1 MDNFDQFK
9 NYMNKIEADT
19 ELKEN
24 TKKYVREALSNRMN
38 QRVRKDKRTIFTG
51 SFFTKKILAA
61 ACSVAACAFLSVG
74 GYAYYITPV
83 NYVSLDINPS
93 VELGVNGFDK
103 VVSAKGINDEGKSL
117 VKEQRVTHMSVE
129 DAISALIVEAAGQN
143 YINEDGTT
151 VIAVTA
157 ESEKKRDASDLQRD
171 CIKGIDS
178 ALGSMNINAIIYK
191 GAANLDIRTE
201 AENLNISPG
210 KLKLIQYLQ
219 TLDPGATIDQYRNSS
234 ITEIIDDANEL
245 LMDRDAPDS
254 QNEELN
260 GIAGE
265 IMEAAEQ
272 LQEAREDSSHQGESQ
287 SDNDF
292 IMPESED

>member
-1 MDNFDQFK
+1 MDNFGQFK

-38 QRVRKDKRTIFTG
+38 QKVREDKRTIFTS

-61 ACSVAACAFLSVG
+61 ACSVAACAFLSIS

-93 VELGVNGFDK
+93 VELGVNAFDK
-103 VVSAKGINDEGKSL
+103 VVSAEGINDDGKRL
-117 VKEQRVTHMSVE
+117 IREQRVTHMSVE
-129 DAISALIVEAAGQN
+129 NAVRALIVEAAGQN

-191 GAANLDIRTE
+191 GAVNLDIRTE

-219 TLDPGATIDQYRNSS
+219 TLDAGATIDQYRNSS

-272 LQEAREDSSHQGESQ
+272 LQEAREDSSHQEESQ

>member
-38 QRVRKDKRTIFTG
+38 QRVREDKRTIFTG

-61 ACSVAACAFLSVG
+61 ACSVAACAFLSIS

-83 NYVSLDINPS
+83 NYISLDINPS

-129 DAISALIVEAAGQN
+129 DAIRALIMEAAGQN
-143 YINEDGTT
+143 YIHEDGST

-157 ESEKKRDASDLQRD
+157 EAEKKRDVEDLQQD
-171 CIKGIDS
+171 CIKGINS
-178 ALGSMNINAIIYK
+178 ALGSMNISAIIYK
-191 GAANLDIRTE
+191 GSVNLDIRAE
-201 AENLNISPG
+201 AENLNVSPG
-210 KLKLIQYLQ
+210 KLNLIQYLQ
-219 TLDPGATIDQYRNSS
+219 TLDPGATVDQYRNTS
-234 ITEIIDDANEL
+234 ITEIIEDANEL
-245 LMDRDAPDS
+245 LMDRGAPDS
-254 QNEELN
+254 QNEELG

-265 IMEAAEQ
+265 IIEAAEQ
-272 LQEAREDSSHQGESQ
+272 LQGVREDSDHQGENQ

-292 IMPESED
+292 AMPESDD